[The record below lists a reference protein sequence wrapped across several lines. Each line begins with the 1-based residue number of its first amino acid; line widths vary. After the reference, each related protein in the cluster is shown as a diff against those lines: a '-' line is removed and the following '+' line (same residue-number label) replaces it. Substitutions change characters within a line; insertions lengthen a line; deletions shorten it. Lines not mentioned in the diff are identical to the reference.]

1 MSLRVAL
8 NCRRD
13 ERGAV
18 TIVVALISVVLL
30 VVTALA
36 VDIGRLTYERQ
47 KLRNTLDAAAQ
58 AGAYELPSNG
68 AVALAKA
75 LEFATANDPNS
86 HPTVTLWCVVGST
99 GATMQVPTNA
109 VGSTCYP
116 GAGPYT
122 TITYP
127 GLKCSLS
134 VCTIP
139 CPSTTGYICN
149 AITVRENR
157 AVPFYFAPIIGLLSG
172 NTGSMVSSSC
182 KGACGS
188 PPTNPMDVVV
198 VADRT
203 GSMSA
208 YLSDL
213 KSAIKN
219 MLQYMTPSVQYVA
232 LASINKSTSNCPK
245 GSWVSVPFSDD
256 YNTPGSSSKPYPLN
270 SSSPLVTALTCMK
283 TASPT
288 YLAAPFKAAARYLLG
303 WDPNNISMLPSR
315 SGTVTRAIIFETD
328 GQPWEASTTGVANL
342 APSGDVSNTNGEIAC
357 SNLLTVANLAK
368 AEKVLVIAVAFGDAN
383 IARCGTDSQGD
394 PIPGSTAVRNVIAGV
409 ASGDPKGGPSIAN
422 TCTGALDPLSNLNA
436 CTAADVLAENNDGDY
451 FYIAATGT
459 DLAPLF
465 ITALGQLNSHSR
477 FMALP

>member
-8 NCRRD
+8 NFRRD

-30 VVTALA
+30 VVAALA
-36 VDIGRLTYERQ
+36 IDIGRLTYERQ

-68 AVALAKA
+68 GVALAKA
-75 LEFATANDPNS
+75 LEFATANDPNA

-127 GLKCSLS
+127 GLKCSLT

-139 CPSTTGYICN
+139 CPTTTGYTCN

-203 GSMSA
+203 GSMST
-208 YLSDL
+208 YLPDL

-219 MLQYMTPSVQYVA
+219 MLQYMTPSVQYVG
-232 LASINKSTSNCPK
+232 LASINKSTSACPT
-245 GSWVSVPFSDD
+245 GTWVSVPFSSN
-256 YNTPGSSSKPYPLN
+256 YNTPGSSAKPYPLN
-270 SSSPLVTALTCMK
+270 TSSALVTAMTCM
-283 TASPT
+283 TTSSGGT
-288 YLAAPFKAAARYLLG
+288 WLAAPMKAAARYLLG
-303 WDPNNISMLPSR
+303 IDSNNLGSLPAR
-315 SGTVTRAIIFETD
+315 SGTVRKAIIFETD
-328 GQPWEASTTGVANL
+328 GEPTESNL
-342 APSGDVSNTNGEIAC
+342 AGSTDITVAGDPGSSNGLTAC
-357 SNLLTVANLAK
+357 SNLLSVASQAK
-368 AEKVLVIAVAFGDAN
+368 ARGLLIISVAFG
-383 IARCGTDSQGD
+383 G
-394 PIPGSTAVRNVIAGV
+394 
-409 ASGDPKGGPSIAN
+409 AN
-422 TCTGALDPLSNLNA
+422 TAYCTGSSG
-436 CTAADVLAENNDGDY
+436 TRVRDVLAGIASNDPRGGPRWLVP
-451 FYIAATGT
+451 A
-459 DLAPLF
+459 APLRRSWLRTMMATTT
-465 ITALGQLNSHSR
+465 TAQLLALIWHPCSSRHSDN
-477 FMALP
+477 